1 MPLRMN
7 EWGCWTNYSKSNI
20 YYPNSNNQKKEADY
34 EVCSICK
41 GILIKIKIKGSK
53 IAELRCSLCGLPA
66 LIVKKT
72 KKKSKKRKS

>member
-1 MPLRMN
+1 MN
-7 EWGCWTNYSKSNI
+7 LVVGLTTISNL
-20 YYPNSNNQKKEADY
+20 YYPNANSKKEADY

-66 LIVKKT
+66 PTVKKT
-72 KKKSKKRKS
+72 KKKSRKRKS